1 MKLLPEK
8 DEETGKWLVGKVQAG
23 GYILVL
29 LVLSGA
35 YTLTPTSET
44 GGLETYTAAHAIEH
58 KDLVEMM
65 GNRCEPNQQ
74 RLGDV
79 VRTLERQSTAI
90 DRILEAQVSIE
101 RVIDRLDSK

>member
-65 GNRCEPNQQ
+65 ENRNQQ
-74 RLGDV
+74 SLGDV
-79 VRTLERQSTAI
+79 VRTIERQSTII
-90 DRILEAQVSIE
+90 DRMLEAQVRIE

>member
-1 MKLLPEK
+1 MKILPPK
-8 DEETGKWLVGKVQAG
+8 DEGSGDWIVSKARAG
-23 GYILVL
+23 GYLL
-29 LVLSGA
+29 AALVLSGA

-65 GNRCEPNQQ
+65 ENRCERGQQ
-74 RLGDV
+74 SLGDV